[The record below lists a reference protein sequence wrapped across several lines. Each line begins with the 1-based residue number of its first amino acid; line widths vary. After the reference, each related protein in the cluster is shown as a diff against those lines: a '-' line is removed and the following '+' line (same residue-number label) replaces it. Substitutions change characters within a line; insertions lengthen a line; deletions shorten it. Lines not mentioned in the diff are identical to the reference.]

1 MALRARL
8 AWWCCRRENGY
19 AHAFST
25 PAVSYS
31 PSVNEKA
38 FAPGGAGS
46 VWADDFRGEGG
57 QLDVKSLRGL
67 EQRLVRFDHDEGGES
82 PDIPGRFTRA

>member
-1 MALRARL
+1 MVLPTRERLRGRVHHT
-8 AWWCCRRENGY
+8 CSQ
-19 AHAFST
+19 H
-25 PAVSYS
+25 S

-46 VWADDFRGEGG
+46 VWSDDFRGEGG

-67 EQRLVRFDHDEGGES
+67 EQRLVRFDHDEGGGF
-82 PDIPGRFTRA
+82 DIGEAAAVVVFFGEE